1 MAADSD
7 SMRSVL
13 GCPLLASWIAYKF
26 YLSQDFNSI
35 PALDTRPLRIP
46 SLPPPPQNG
55 NIASLPFPPTLLSAA
70 LDTSFYFLFFFFF
83 FSSSVPSASLPP
95 FSRYRRFTPRFHWN
109 HATRNPT
116 PLPSPVFLPFLLSFS
131 FSLFLR
137 SIRLDGGAL
146 LYYFVPRLK
155 AIRWCYAI
163 RVINLFE
170 MENVTPRYYRKRC
183 IVFHV

>member
-46 SLPPPPQNG
+46 PLPPQNG
-55 NIASLPFPPTLLSAA
+55 NIASLPPS
-70 LDTSFYFLFFFFF
+70 SFSPSPFHRFEHVFLFFIFF
-83 FSSSVPSASLPP
+83 FSFVPSASLPP

-116 PLPSPVFLPFLLSFS
+116 PLPSAVFLSFLPSFFS
-131 FSLFLR
+131 SFPFSL
-137 SIRLDGGAL
+137 
-146 LYYFVPRLK
+146 V
-155 AIRWCYAI
+155 
-163 RVINLFE
+163 
-170 MENVTPRYYRKRC
+170 
-183 IVFHV
+183 

>member
-46 SLPPPPQNG
+46 PLPPQNGHIASLPPP
-55 NIASLPFPPTLLSAA
+55 SSPPRPSTA
-70 LDTSFYFLFFFFF
+70 LNTSFYFLFFFFSF
-83 FSSSVPSASLPP
+83 VPSASLPP

-116 PLPSPVFLPFLLSFS
+116 PLPSTVFLSFLPSFFPS
-131 FSLFLR
+131 FPFSL
-137 SIRLDGGAL
+137 
-146 LYYFVPRLK
+146 V
-155 AIRWCYAI
+155 
-163 RVINLFE
+163 
-170 MENVTPRYYRKRC
+170 
-183 IVFHV
+183 

>member
-46 SLPPPPQNG
+46 PLPPQNG
-55 NIASLPFPPTLLSAA
+55 NIASLPPS
-70 LDTSFYFLFFFFF
+70 SFSPSPFHRFEHVFLFFIFF
-83 FSSSVPSASLPP
+83 FSFVSSASLPP

-116 PLPSPVFLPFLLSFS
+116 PLPSAVFLSFLPSFFS
-131 FSLFLR
+131 SFPFSL
-137 SIRLDGGAL
+137 
-146 LYYFVPRLK
+146 V
-155 AIRWCYAI
+155 
-163 RVINLFE
+163 
-170 MENVTPRYYRKRC
+170 
-183 IVFHV
+183 

>member
-35 PALDTRPLRIP
+35 PALDTRPLHIP

-55 NIASLPFPPTLLSAA
+55 NIASLPLPPPSFPPLWTRLFI
-70 LDTSFYFLFFFFF
+70 FYFSFF

>member
-55 NIASLPFPPTLLSAA
+55 NIASLPPPPPSFPPLWTRLFI
-70 LDTSFYFLFFFFF
+70 FYFSFF

>member
-46 SLPPPPQNG
+46 PLPPQNG
-55 NIASLPFPPTLLSAA
+55 NIASLPPS
-70 LDTSFYFLFFFFF
+70 SFSPSPFHRFEHVFLFFIFF
-83 FSSSVPSASLPP
+83 FSFVPSASLPP

-116 PLPSPVFLPFLLSFS
+116 PLPSAVFLSFLPSFFPS
-131 FSLFLR
+131 FPFSL
-137 SIRLDGGAL
+137 
-146 LYYFVPRLK
+146 V
-155 AIRWCYAI
+155 
-163 RVINLFE
+163 
-170 MENVTPRYYRKRC
+170 
-183 IVFHV
+183 

>member
-46 SLPPPPQNG
+46 PLPPQNG
-55 NIASLPFPPTLLSAA
+55 NIASLPPSSSPFHR
-70 LDTSFYFLFFFFF
+70 FEHVFLFFIFF
-83 FSSSVPSASLPP
+83 FSFVPSASLPP

-116 PLPSPVFLPFLLSFS
+116 PLPSAVFLSFLLFPFLSFDTFGS
-131 FSLFLR
+131 YS
-137 SIRLDGGAL
+137 SPL
-146 LYYFVPRLK
+146 LCRD
-155 AIRWCYAI
+155 
-163 RVINLFE
+163 
-170 MENVTPRYYRKRC
+170 
-183 IVFHV
+183 

>member
-46 SLPPPPQNG
+46 SLLLRKTVTL
-55 NIASLPFPPTLLSAA
+55 LPFPSPPPSFPPLWTRLFI
-70 LDTSFYFLFFFFF
+70 FYFSFF

-116 PLPSPVFLPFLLSFS
+116 PLPSPVFLPFFFLFPFPSFDTFGWRSSPLL
-131 FSLFLR
+131 LCAAIKGDPVVLR
-137 SIRLDGGAL
+137 HPCNKP
-146 LYYFVPRLK
+146 V
-155 AIRWCYAI
+155 
-163 RVINLFE
+163 
-170 MENVTPRYYRKRC
+170 
-183 IVFHV
+183 

>member
-46 SLPPPPQNG
+46 SLLLRKTVTL
-55 NIASLPFPPTLLSAA
+55 LPFSSSSTLLSAA

-83 FSSSVPSASLPP
+83 FLVRSFCFASP
-95 FSRYRRFTPRFHWN
+95 FFPLSEVYASFPLEPRD
-109 HATRNPT
+109 A
-116 PLPSPVFLPFLLSFS
+116 
-131 FSLFLR
+131 
-137 SIRLDGGAL
+137 
-146 LYYFVPRLK
+146 
-155 AIRWCYAI
+155 
-163 RVINLFE
+163 
-170 MENVTPRYYRKRC
+170 
-183 IVFHV
+183 

>member
-55 NIASLPFPPTLLSAA
+55 NIASLLLLLHPPFRRFGHVFL
-70 LDTSFYFLFFFFF
+70 FFIFLFFF
-83 FSSSVPSASLPP
+83 
-95 FSRYRRFTPRFHWN
+95 PR
-109 HATRNPT
+109 
-116 PLPSPVFLPFLLSFS
+116 PFLLLRFPLFPAIGGLRLVSIGTTRRVTLHHFRLPSFFLSFFLFPFPFS
-131 FSLFLR
+131 F
-137 SIRLDGGAL
+137 
-146 LYYFVPRLK
+146 V
-155 AIRWCYAI
+155 
-163 RVINLFE
+163 
-170 MENVTPRYYRKRC
+170 RYVWMAELSSTTLCRD
-183 IVFHV
+183 

>member
-46 SLPPPPQNG
+46 SLLLRKTVTL
-55 NIASLPFPPTLLSAA
+55 LPFSSSSTLLSAA

-116 PLPSPVFLPFLLSFS
+116 PLPSPVFLPFLPPFFFLFPFPSFDTFGWRS
-131 FSLFLR
+131 SPLLLCAAIKGDPVVLR
-137 SIRLDGGAL
+137 HPCNKP
-146 LYYFVPRLK
+146 V
-155 AIRWCYAI
+155 
-163 RVINLFE
+163 
-170 MENVTPRYYRKRC
+170 
-183 IVFHV
+183 

>member
-46 SLPPPPQNG
+46 SLLLRKTVTL
-55 NIASLPFPPTLLSAA
+55 LPFSPSSTLLSAA

-116 PLPSPVFLPFLLSFS
+116 PLPSPVFLPFLPPFFFLFPFPSFDTFGWRS
-131 FSLFLR
+131 SPLLLCAAIKGDPVVLR
-137 SIRLDGGAL
+137 HPCNKP
-146 LYYFVPRLK
+146 V
-155 AIRWCYAI
+155 
-163 RVINLFE
+163 
-170 MENVTPRYYRKRC
+170 
-183 IVFHV
+183 

>member
-55 NIASLPFPPTLLSAA
+55 NIASLPPPPPSFPPLWTRLFI
-70 LDTSFYFLFFFFF
+70 FYFSFF

-116 PLPSPVFLPFLLSFS
+116 PLPSPVFLPFLPPFFFLFPFPSFDTFGWRS
-131 FSLFLR
+131 SPLLLCAAIKGDPVVLR
-137 SIRLDGGAL
+137 HPCNKP
-146 LYYFVPRLK
+146 V
-155 AIRWCYAI
+155 
-163 RVINLFE
+163 
-170 MENVTPRYYRKRC
+170 
-183 IVFHV
+183 

>member
-46 SLPPPPQNG
+46 SLLLRKTVTL
-55 NIASLPFPPTLLSAA
+55 LPFPSPPPSFPPLWTRLFI
-70 LDTSFYFLFFFFF
+70 FYFFSFFF
-83 FSSSVPSASLPP
+83 PRP
-95 FSRYRRFTPRFHWN
+95 FLLLRFPLFPAIGGLRLVSIGTTRRVTLHHFR
-109 HATRNPT
+109 
-116 PLPSPVFLPFLLSFS
+116 LPSFFLSFS